1 MAHIADVE
9 RALCPH
15 KRFPG
20 PCSCDGQAYLDM
32 TAGILSVICRSCGKE
47 CTDCMNGTTDEA
59 IDAWEE
65 MIRRERGEKGK
76 ADGQG

>member
-20 PCSCDGQAYLDM
+20 PCSCGGQAYLDM
-32 TAGILSVICRSCGKE
+32 TAGIFSVICRSSGKE
-47 CTDCMNGTTDEA
+47 GPEFMDGTADEA
-59 IDAWEE
+59 IDGWA
-65 MIRRERGEKGK
+65 G
-76 ADGQG
+76 